1 MDVFTYEY
9 LLIQSVSV
17 LSSVKF
23 IQSDGVFEGKCLDIS
38 YRIDTKRS
46 TCGFYRYEQIYT
58 YRRQNF
64 KTFLK
69 ANYAIVLYSCYLLI
83 IKNMWNMESN
93 MFC

>member
-23 IQSDGVFEGKCLDIS
+23 IQSDGVFERKCLDIS

-58 YRRQNF
+58 YRRQEFQNILESKLCNSF
-64 KTFLK
+64 VQL
-69 ANYAIVLYSCYLLI
+69 LLI
-83 IKNMWNMESN
+83 NY
-93 MFC
+93 